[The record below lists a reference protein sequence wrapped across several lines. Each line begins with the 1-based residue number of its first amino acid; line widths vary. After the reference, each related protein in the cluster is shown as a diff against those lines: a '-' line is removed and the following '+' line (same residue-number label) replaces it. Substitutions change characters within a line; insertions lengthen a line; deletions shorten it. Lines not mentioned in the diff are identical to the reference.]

1 MRHQQSCRTMV
12 CVEKCDLT
20 EAQHPTHHDKSTL
33 EDVCMLSNSWA
44 MSRSPYPP
52 TMTAVW
58 STGVA
63 LVLPPEVEGVTLSLT
78 PSREPDKVEREPD
91 HREEPV
97 NMFESAQFH
106 KRPPHI
112 LKVYTVWSCSST
124 TRHCGYMS
132 LSTI

>member
-1 MRHQQSCRTMV
+1 MRPQQDCGTMV
-12 CVEKCDLT
+12 CVEKCDFT
-20 EAQHPTHHDKSTL
+20 EARHPPL
-33 EDVCMLSNSWA
+33 EDVCLLSNSWA
-44 MSRSPYPP
+44 ISHSLYSP

-97 NMFESAQFH
+97 NMFEGTQFH
-106 KRPPHI
+106 KD
-112 LKVYTVWSCSST
+112 
-124 TRHCGYMS
+124 HCVF
-132 LSTI
+132 